1 MSEPQFRFFAQ
12 FLRDENPAV
21 FAAFA
26 VDVYISLMYVL
37 RFYLDQLSDTGSRGS
52 KKADNEVPLEIGL
65 GAETV
70 LHEGIV
76 GVADDVLKIVPL
88 LDTDGFES
96 EFGLI
101 RELEILV
108 ERLDPEID
116 GLGLEI
122 LHQVG
127 FVCKELALCQISVV
141 RIEILDGIG
150 ISHNS
155 ILRQILPTKESNEIR
170 IHNKDEKRWLAK

>member
-37 RFYLDQLSDTGSRGS
+37 RFYLDQLSDTGSGGRQ
-52 KKADNEVPLEIGL
+52 KTDDEIPLEIGL
-65 GAETV
+65 GTETV

-76 GVADDVLKIVPL
+76 GVTDDVLKIVPL
-88 LDTDGFES
+88 LDTDGFETQL
-96 EFGLI
+96 GLI
-101 RELEILV
+101 RELEVLV
-108 ERLDPEID
+108 ERLDPQID
-116 GLGLEI
+116 GLWLEI

-127 FVCKELALCQISVV
+127 FVCKELALGQISVM
-141 RIEILDGIG
+141 RIEILYGIG
-150 ISHNS
+150 IGHNC
-155 ILRQILPTKESNEIR
+155 ILRQILTTKESNEIR
-170 IHNKDEKRWLAK
+170 IHNKDEKDG